1 MQLIASSNN
10 TENNLTQIMQLTD
23 SPIMMQLIASPYNA
37 VNNLTQ

>member
-23 SPIMMQLIASPYNA
+23 SPNDA
-37 VNNLTQ
+37 VNSFAL